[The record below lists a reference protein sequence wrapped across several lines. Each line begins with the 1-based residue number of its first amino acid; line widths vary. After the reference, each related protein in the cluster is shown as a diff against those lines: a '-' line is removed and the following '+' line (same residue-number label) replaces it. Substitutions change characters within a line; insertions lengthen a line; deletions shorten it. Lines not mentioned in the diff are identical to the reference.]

1 MGTIETSIDFDRG
14 LAMQTVSGEISAG
27 DIRARIRSYYE
38 GEVTRRDFSRNGL
51 NGEVSVEIDTCLY
64 RSHSR
69 SRLVAAQINETSA
82 LSGTLRCAFPIR
94 GNPSGPLFPCS
105 PRSGAGRRSRPA
117 SSFRVGAC

>member
-1 MGTIETSIDFDRG
+1 MGTIETSIDFDRD
-14 LAMQTVSGEISAG
+14 LTIQTVSGEISAG
-27 DIRARIRSYYE
+27 DLAFVIRTYPGPAIARRA
-38 GEVTRRDFSRNGL
+38 FSINGL
-51 NGEVSVEIDTCLY
+51 HGEASVEIDTCLY